1 MNDYLNEMFSLQGKW
16 SIVTG
21 AARGNGFAISE
32 ALIKAGSSV
41 VMIDILENELTKSSE
56 ELACI
61 GNCLAKT
68 CDVTDRQRVKT
79 LIDEIVEKTGR
90 IDVLVNNAGI
100 SLGGDILEYQ
110 YEDWDATY
118 KVNLLAPFLLC
129 QEVGKIMKRQ
139 KSGSIINITSLNAE
153 LAFPNNPSYVSFKGG
168 LRQLTRAMALDLGK
182 YGIRANNIGPG
193 YFKTNMTKKSY
204 EDPRMNK
211 ERCDRTVLNR
221 WGDPKDLAGAVI
233 FLASSSSSYV
243 TGQDIYVDGG
253 WMIKGL

>member
-1 MNDYLNEMFSLQGKW
+1 
-16 SIVTG
+16 
-21 AARGNGFAISE
+21 
-32 ALIKAGSSV
+32 
-41 VMIDILENELTKSSE
+41 
-56 ELACI
+56 
-61 GNCLAKT
+61 
-68 CDVTDRQRVKT
+68 
-79 LIDEIVEKTGR
+79 
-90 IDVLVNNAGI
+90 
-100 SLGGDILEYQ
+100 
-110 YEDWDATY
+110 
-118 KVNLLAPFLLC
+118 
-129 QEVGKIMKRQ
+129 
-139 KSGSIINITSLNAE
+139 
-153 LAFPNNPSYVSFKGG
+153 
-168 LRQLTRAMALDLGK
+168 MALDLGK